1 MLRNISLI
9 SATNILFNL
18 SVTTLNFVFGLYF
31 FELTGSAF
39 IFGTLTIIGPIV
51 SLLLTPIMANIVDR
65 INHKKILIYS
75 QLLAAIFLLIY
86 ELFSVLI
93 SSKKLL
99 LTYVLMILIRICEEL
114 FSVTLKATVTQLT
127 IKNNYQ
133 KFNSLI
139 QSTTATANIL
149 GPILGGIAYS
159 LIDINIFTLGSI
171 ALLLTSILFTRH
183 IYFEFEPTQ
192 EKQEKI
198 NFLSVIDLIKHR
210 PEIFSLIIIAMFLNF
225 FASSINI
232 GLPVLILQKLK
243 LSKLIYSFLESL
255 TSIAMLGGG
264 MLLVVLQIKDQLK
277 SIYTSML
284 AFTIILVLFGI
295 PLQNFGVFI
304 TISYISVL
312 VLCFGLIIV
321 FANTAMTTYLQDT
334 VPTNQQGGVYSIINA
349 ISQLF
354 VPLGALGYG
363 LLFDKFDYTFVF
375 FISGISAFS
384 LVVPLLLRGKKTVLK
399 GDKS

>member
-1 MLRNISLI
+1 MLKNFSLI

-18 SVTTLNFVFGLYF
+18 SITTLNFVFGLYF

-51 SLLLTPIMANIVDR
+51 SLLLTPIMSNIVDR

-75 QLLAAIFLLIY
+75 QLFAAISLITY
-86 ELFSVLI
+86 EFFPILI
-93 SSKKLL
+93 RSKKLL
-99 LTYVLMILIRICEEL
+99 LTYALMILIRVFEEL
-114 FSVTLKATVTQLT
+114 FSVTLKASVTQLT
-127 IKNNYQ
+127 TKSSYQ
-133 KFNSLI
+133 KFNSMI
-139 QSTTATANIL
+139 QSTIAIANIL
-149 GPILGGIAYS
+149 GPILGGFVYS
-159 LIDINIFTLGSI
+159 LIDMKIFTLNII
-171 ALLLTSILFTRH
+171 AILLISILFTRH
-183 IYFEFEPTQ
+183 IYFKFEPTQ
-192 EKQEKI
+192 ESKEKT
-198 NFLSVIDLIKHR
+198 NFLSVIDLVKRR
-210 PEIFSLIIIAMFLNF
+210 PEILSLILIAMFLNF

-232 GLPVLILQKLK
+232 GLPVLILQKLE

-264 MLLVVLQIKDQLK
+264 ILLMVLKIKNELR
-277 SIYTSML
+277 SIYISML

-295 PLQNFGVFI
+295 PLQSSGVFI
-304 TISYISVL
+304 TTCYISIL

-321 FANTAMTTYLQDT
+321 IANTAMTTYLQDT

-363 LLFDKFDYTFVF
+363 LLFDEFNYNFVF
-375 FISGISAFS
+375 SISGISAFV
-384 LVVPLLLRGKKTVLK
+384 LVVPLLFRNKKIIFK
-399 GDKS
+399 GDQS